1 MSDINNQI
9 SVDILQQ
16 SGRFKILSKNK
27 EYKSFKGLACGHSR
41 NVLYDV
47 GGFLYTDKHTFI
59 IDGKEVFADSIGT
72 KTNKKNKVFEILH
85 VEDTHSYMSNDKLN
99 KNCLI
104 LDEFAFLGGTLA
116 DEFISSVFPTISS
129 AKIKANSK
137 IIIISTPNG
146 MNAFYRIFH
155 KAQVGSNDFIPFKID
170 WRTIPR
176 SKSNE
181 EFKKNQVNTIGE
193 AKFRQEYMCVGG
205 DTMITLKNEETGEI
219 INISIEEAE
228 NLLKDIIESD
238 D

>member
-1 MSDINNQI
+1 MNI
-9 SVDILQQ
+9 
-16 SGRFKILSKNK
+16 K
-27 EYKSFKGLACGHSR
+27 
-41 NVLYDV
+41 
-47 GGFLYTDKHTFI
+47 
-59 IDGKEVFADSIGT
+59 
-72 KTNKKNKVFEILH
+72 
-85 VEDTHSYMSNDKLN
+85 
-99 KNCLI
+99 
-104 LDEFAFLGGTLA
+104 DEFAFLGGTLA

-146 MNAFYRIFH
+146 MNAFYSIFH